1 MKRSIL
7 PGMILG
13 LLLGLPLSVAAST
26 VVPQGKENAALIPED
41 QLLYSLPKT
50 ETGDYILRCVDTL
63 MLHGIDGVIA
73 TNTTIARKKVEGLK
87 HAEETGGLSGA
98 PLRERSTEV
107 VRLVAEHVKGELPII
122 ASGGVMSAAD
132 AVEKMEAGASLV
144 QLFTGFIYEGPK
156 LVADSVTAVAKWRR
170 EHA

>member
-1 MKRSIL
+1 MSAEGFEALDFAVAGGKSGRRGRAQQAVDRSFDKTSFWYEPVFREVGPFEEGEVLQTQARLFI
-7 PGMILG
+7 
-13 LLLGLPLSVAAST
+13 SFS
-26 VVPQGKENAALIPED
+26 KE
-41 QLLYSLPKT
+41 SLPRGFVAR
-50 ETGDYILRCVDTL
+50 EESA
-63 MLHGIDGVIA
+63 HGRVPESRTDA
-73 TNTTIARKKVEGLK
+73 
-87 HAEETGGLSGA
+87 LSGA